1 MVVVELGEAGGHLA
15 AAGAGSGDNDQLA
28 GGLDVF
34 VSAEAFVADDVGDVG
49 GVALNRVVA
58 VNLDAQRLQ
67 TLLEG
72 QCHRLTLE
80 AGHHDAADIKS
91 KAAKD
96 VDQAQHVHVVGDAQV
111 AANLVLLDVGGV
123 DGDDDLN
130 LLLELQQHPQLA
142 VRLKSRQD
150 ARGVVVVVQLS
161 AELQIQLSAKLRDS
175 LPDVLRLCV
184 KIFFIAKSIFLH
196 NFHASLSKM

>member
-1 MVVVELGEAGGHLA
+1 MVERQVPDREGLELGVAGLDAALVVVVELGEAGGHLA

-34 VSAEAFVADDVGDVG
+34 VSAEAFIADDVGDVG

-80 AGHHDAADIKS
+80 AGHHDAADIQS

-96 VDQAQHVHVVGDAQV
+96 VD
-111 AANLVLLDVGGV
+111 
-123 DGDDDLN
+123 
-130 LLLELQQHPQLA
+130 
-142 VRLKSRQD
+142 
-150 ARGVVVVVQLS
+150 
-161 AELQIQLSAKLRDS
+161 
-175 LPDVLRLCV
+175 
-184 KIFFIAKSIFLH
+184 
-196 NFHASLSKM
+196 